1 MKKRILLCV
10 LCVLAALTLTG
21 CTMLPLGYLR
31 SMTQPASSTR
41 EPAQPEQPA
50 ASGDTVTIPRAEY
63 ERYQQLDELVELMDL
78 VEGNYYQDTD
88 RTQMLEGA
96 AAGLLEGV
104 GDPYTFYYTPEEF
117 AQLWEDDTG
126 EYAGIGIQISISY
139 ETNLCTI
146 SRVFEGGPAEQAG
159 VRRGDILYAVGEDLL
174 VTAENIDDAIKL
186 MRQTPGT
193 EVTVS
198 FLRDGEVITYRMRC
212 ANVTTNRVE
221 SAMIDSTVG
230 YIRLYEFAGD
240 CSEKF
245 KAALDSL
252 VAEGAKGIIIDLRD
266 NGGGWVNDAESIG
279 DLFLDRGV
287 LCYLEYK
294 DGTREYYR
302 TKDGKAD
309 VKLVILVNEY
319 TASSSE
325 ILTGALRDRANAT
338 VVGVNS
344 YGKGIVQTV
353 QAVGDRG
360 AGMQMTIA
368 QYYTPNG
375 NALHQ
380 VGIAPDVEIAMPEED
395 IHKIFQLADLSD
407 VQLNKAY
414 EVMQDL
420 LAE

>member
-414 EVMQDL
+414 EVMQGL

>member
-31 SMTQPASSTR
+31 SMTQPVSSTR

-414 EVMQDL
+414 EVMQGL

>member
-1 MKKRILLCV
+1 MKKRILLCA
-10 LCVLAALTLTG
+10 LCLAAALMLTG
-21 CTMLPLGYLR
+21 CTMLPLGYL
-31 SMTQPASSTR
+31 SGMTGPVSTR
-41 EPAQPEQPA
+41 EPAQAQQPA
-50 ASGDTVTIPRAEY
+50 VSGDTVTISRAEY
-63 ERYQQLDELVELMDL
+63 ERYKQLDELAELMEL
-78 VEGNYYQDTD
+78 VEDNYYQDTD

-117 AQLWEDDTG
+117 AQLWEDDSG

-139 ETNLCTI
+139 DTNICTI

-159 VRRGDILYAVGEDLL
+159 VRRGDILYAVGEDLF

-186 MRQTPGT
+186 MRQKPGT

-198 FLRDGEVITYRMRC
+198 FLRDGEVITYRMKC

-245 KAALDSL
+245 KAALDTL
-252 VAEGAKGIIIDLRD
+252 VGEGAKGIIIDLRD

-294 DGTREYYR
+294 DGSREYYR

-353 QAVGDRG
+353 QAVGNRG

-414 EVMQDL
+414 EVMQGL